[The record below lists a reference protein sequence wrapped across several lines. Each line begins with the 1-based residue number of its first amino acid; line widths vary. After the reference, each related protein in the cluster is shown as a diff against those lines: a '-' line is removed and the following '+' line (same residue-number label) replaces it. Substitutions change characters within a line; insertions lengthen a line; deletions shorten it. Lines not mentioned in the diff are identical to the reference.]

1 MISRLIALV
10 AIVAVSGGVSVQFS
24 TAEARTLRDFFVH
37 STAMSLG
44 RGDSVIGASGGPVRV
59 AALLPTDAVT
69 CYEVA
74 SVTPG
79 YTPAS
84 ERRIDGLRGVPVTVV
99 LARSNCHGF
108 QPNRVFF
115 TVAHP
120 VTTDILNVTFES
132 VDGRVLAYERL
143 QIEGNER
150 GGDPD

>member
-1 MISRLIALV
+1 MTAKLTIAL
-10 AIVAVSGGVSVQFS
+10 AVSALTIASVL
-24 TAEARTLRDFFVH
+24 TAPAEARTLRDFFVH

-44 RGDSVIGASGGPVRV
+44 RGDSVIGAAGGPVRV

-74 SVTPG
+74 SVTQG
-79 YTPAS
+79 YTPA
-84 ERRIDGLRGVPVTVV
+84 ENRRIEGLRGVPVTVV
-99 LARSNCHGF
+99 LEPGDCHRF

-120 VTTDILNVTFES
+120 VTTDILNVTFETPN
-132 VDGRVLAYERL
+132 GRVLTQERL

-150 GGDPD
+150 SGDPD